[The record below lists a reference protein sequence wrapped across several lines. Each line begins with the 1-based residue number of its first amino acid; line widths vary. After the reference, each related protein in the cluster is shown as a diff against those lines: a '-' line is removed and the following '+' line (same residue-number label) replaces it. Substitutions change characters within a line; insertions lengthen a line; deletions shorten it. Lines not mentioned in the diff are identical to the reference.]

1 MDARSGT
8 SSVVGQARRYSTSA
22 LDALLGL
29 VLLALYIV
37 GIVSLAAGVTWLAI
51 KIFPTKD
58 RPSKKPEDSTPSD
71 DGGGGAGRLFRRA
84 KREAAG

>member
-1 MDARSGT
+1 
-8 SSVVGQARRYSTSA
+8 

-37 GIVSLAAGVTWLAI
+37 GIVSLAAGVTYIAI

-58 RPSKKPEDSTPSD
+58 RPSKKPDDSTPSD
-71 DGGGGAGRLFRRA
+71 DGGGGAGRLFRKA
-84 KREAAG
+84 KRAATG